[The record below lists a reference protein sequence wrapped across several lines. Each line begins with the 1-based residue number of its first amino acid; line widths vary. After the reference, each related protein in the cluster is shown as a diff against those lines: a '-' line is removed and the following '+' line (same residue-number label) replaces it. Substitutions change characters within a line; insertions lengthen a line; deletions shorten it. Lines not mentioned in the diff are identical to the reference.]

1 MITNNWQKFYR
12 QHAGG
17 RLYQRKCSIDLSGS
31 IAIKIMN
38 VENQVTNNRVKYPS
52 FIHMKPRVQN
62 WDQSVVDKWQNRV
75 GTYLGE
81 DLQLKIGNH
90 KQSGI
95 FHYTENDFVTERIT
109 TIYEKYLGI

>member
-38 VENQVTNNRVKYPS
+38 VENQTTNNNKKFVA
-52 FIHMKPRVQN
+52 
-62 WDQSVVDKWQNRV
+62 VVFMDDK
-75 GTYLGE
+75 E
-81 DLQLKIGNH
+81 
-90 KQSGI
+90 
-95 FHYTENDFVTERIT
+95 
-109 TIYEKYLGI
+109 LGIGFGNAKKEAEQEACKNSLTLLWPFLKTLVLFDLENATFHVVGLFF